1 MRLIRKYSY
10 SMLLISFCFLLNCAR
25 ITTHANETAVIYSG
39 QEPIV
44 KYKVMFKAKEN
55 GVLVGKPSFY
65 LQKGN
70 LIKDYMVPRA
80 IPNPGFSFGGWT
92 DDNQRVV
99 VDWSKEQIVKERVY
113 YANFIYSSNNKPIR
127 KDKFDQTIED
137 NKNTLA
143 KDDNKKLLYYP
154 KLNWKTEDYF
164 ILIGI
169 ILVSLSYI
177 KKKKD

>member
-10 SMLLISFCFLLNCAR
+10 SMLLISFCFLLNCAL
-25 ITTHANETAVIYSG
+25 ITTYANETVVIYSG
-39 QEPIV
+39 QKPIV

-55 GVLVGKPSFY
+55 GVLVGTPSIY

-70 LIKDYMVPRA
+70 FIKDYMVPRA
-80 IPNPGFSFGGWT
+80 IPNSGFSFGGWT
-92 DDNQRVV
+92 DDNERAV

-113 YANFIYSSNNKPIR
+113 YANFIYLSNNKLIK
-127 KDKFDQTIED
+127 KDKFDLTIED
-137 NKNTLA
+137 NKNKLA
-143 KDDNKKLLYYP
+143 KDENKKLLYYP
-154 KLNWKTEDYF
+154 KLNWKIDDYF

-177 KKKKD
+177 NKKK